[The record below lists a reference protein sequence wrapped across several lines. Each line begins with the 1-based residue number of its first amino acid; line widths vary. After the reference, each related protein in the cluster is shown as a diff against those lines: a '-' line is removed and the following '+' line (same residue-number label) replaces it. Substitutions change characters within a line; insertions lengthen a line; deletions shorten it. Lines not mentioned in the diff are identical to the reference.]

1 MKREDGSRAEK
12 NMNSDDVSRE
22 LISDARNELYLA
34 MRYLFLPLN
43 SLVPKEDRSNYFI
56 ATDGSYIL
64 YNPVITQQK
73 SMISPVVLNR
83 AYLHTVLH
91 CMFSHPFVRPAG
103 LNEEL
108 WDIAC
113 DVAVE
118 SIIDSLSLK
127 CVMQVMPLQ
136 REEAYKKLNDNM
148 TLLDANN
155 VYEYLNSLDRGEQAV
170 WEAAGTFTVD
180 DHKYW
185 YSHNDNENRDNSDD
199 KHDNRDGSNDTDDT
213 DDTGSDDNSD
223 KNSSVQRLTA
233 ELCRQMKIR
242 WDKAA
247 RQAGSEMEGLIA
259 SAGTGMAGIIKALKP
274 GAVNKQSYRDFLRKF
289 ASAKEQMHID
299 MDAFDYGFYNYGL
312 MMYDNMP
319 LIEELEYR
327 EELRIE
333 EFVIVI
339 DTSGSCSGRIVQRFL
354 DETFG
359 VLMTEGIFADR
370 TRLHIIQCDNRIQS
384 DTVINNRN
392 DMARFKDN
400 FEVKGFGGTDF
411 RPAFEYVAGLIASKE
426 INNLQGMLYFTDGHG
441 IYPKAR
447 PAYKTAFVFPGE
459 DDARPA
465 VPAWAIKVEL

>member
-64 YNPVITQQK
+64 YNPVITRQK

-155 VYEYLNSLDRGEQAV
+155 VYEYLNSLDRGGRLCGKQQ
-170 WEAAGTFTVD
+170 GHLLLMIT
-180 DHKYW
+180 
-185 YSHNDNENRDNSDD
+185 N
-199 KHDNRDGSNDTDDT
+199 
-213 DDTGSDDNSD
+213 TG
-223 KNSSVQRLTA
+223 
-233 ELCRQMKIR
+233 I
-242 WDKAA
+242 
-247 RQAGSEMEGLIA
+247 
-259 SAGTGMAGIIKALKP
+259 
-274 GAVNKQSYRDFLRKF
+274 
-289 ASAKEQMHID
+289 HI
-299 MDAFDYGFYNYGL
+299 M
-312 MMYDNMP
+312 
-319 LIEELEYR
+319 ITK
-327 EELRIE
+327 
-333 EFVIVI
+333 IVI
-339 DTSGSCSGRIVQRFL
+339 IAMISMITAMGATILAILVVMTIRIRTAACS
-354 DETFG
+354 
-359 VLMTEGIFADR
+359 
-370 TRLHIIQCDNRIQS
+370 S
-384 DTVINNRN
+384 
-392 DMARFKDN
+392 
-400 FEVKGFGGTDF
+400 
-411 RPAFEYVAGLIASKE
+411 
-426 INNLQGMLYFTDGHG
+426 
-441 IYPKAR
+441 
-447 PAYKTAFVFPGE
+447 
-459 DDARPA
+459 
-465 VPAWAIKVEL
+465 